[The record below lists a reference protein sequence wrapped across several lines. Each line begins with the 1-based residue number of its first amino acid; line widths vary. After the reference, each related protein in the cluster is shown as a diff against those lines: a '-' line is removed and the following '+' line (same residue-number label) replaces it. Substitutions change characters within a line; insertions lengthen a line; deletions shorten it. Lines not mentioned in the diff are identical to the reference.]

1 MWNFFND
8 VLMEEMF
15 KDYPSF
21 EIESNRIPKKE
32 KEKWKWTFKSC
43 MFKKLNGNLM
53 VEMHFIEFFSL
64 LLITK
69 KLIIIIF

>member
-1 MWNFFND
+1 
-8 VLMEEMF
+8 MEEMF

-32 KEKWKWTFKSC
+32 KEKMK
-43 MFKKLNGNLM
+43 MNLQKLHVQKINGNFM